1 MIHNGAESM
10 NLTLQFWQ
18 RERRLQGATLSERT
32 FWRRHASAS
41 ATRALTLSLGST
53 KSLHIKKTP
62 NEI

>member
-1 MIHNGAESM
+1 M
-10 NLTLQFWQ
+10 NLKLYLWK

-41 ATRALTLSLGST
+41 ATRALTLGLAPT
-53 KSLHIKKTP
+53 KSLDIKKTP